1 MAVAI
6 GLIASAET
14 LLCATAVDQ
23 MHRGPRTNYNREL
36 LAQGVGNTLSGI
48 LGALPMTGVI
58 VRSAANVEAGAKT
71 RASAILHGA
80 WLLVFV
86 AALPWVLKM
95 IHTASLAALLVF
107 TGYKLVNLKV
117 VKELRQY
124 GKGEVFIYVATI
136 VMIVSTD
143 LLTGVLTG
151 IGLSALKLLY
161 RFAHLDIRLVSEPER
176 GATVMY
182 LNGAATFIRLP
193 KVAAALEQV
202 PPSTELHVHFE
213 NLQYV
218 DHACL
223 DLLMNWEKQHQ
234 ATGGQLVID
243 WDEFTARFQPAAAAK
258 RPAATAAAPGT
269 NGNRL
274 HAEVQELQAAR

>member
-1 MAVAI
+1 
-6 GLIASAET
+6 
-14 LLCATAVDQ
+14 
-23 MHRGPRTNYNREL
+23 MHNGPRTKYDREL
-36 LAQGVGNTLSGI
+36 TAQGIGNMICGA

-71 RASAILHGA
+71 RASAILHGV
-80 WLLVFV
+80 WLLLFV

-95 IHTASLAALLVF
+95 IPTASLAALLVF

-124 GKGEVFIYVATI
+124 GKGEVAIYAATLVTI
-136 VMIVSTD
+136 VATD

-151 IGLSALKLLY
+151 IALSALKLLY
-161 RFAHLDIRLVSEPER
+161 RFAHLHIRLADEPGR

-182 LNGAATFIRLP
+182 LDGAATFIRLP
-193 KVAAALEQV
+193 KLAAALEKV

-213 NLQYV
+213 RLQYV

-243 WDEFTARFQPAAAAK
+243 WEQFTARFQPPAAP
-258 RPAATAAAPGT
+258 PAPATAAPQGANGKHAPA
-269 NGNRL
+269 R
-274 HAEVQELQAAR
+274 AKELQPT